1 MRHCIFIMRIS
12 YSSLETY
19 KNCPLKYKFQEI
31 DKIRV
36 PKNIEMIFGS
46 AIHSSLKYM
55 FERSPLYPTIDQI
68 IDFFRNAWEDK
79 TSAFSMEEDGEK
91 IKAYYDEGILI
102 LKKFYKDNPPWNFNI
117 VDSESRFEAEIE
129 DEKNGEKHVLAGI
142 IDRIDK
148 DRDDK
153 IYEIID
159 YKTQKR
165 LPSKDM
171 IDQDLQMSI
180 YHLGLMKRWPHLSPA
195 NIKLS
200 FYFLKHGEKISTSR
214 LEEQLEKTKK
224 TVIKTINE
232 IEERKAD
239 NFNFPPFPSAL
250 CDWCGYR
257 QMCPMWKHL
266 YESKYEKLNDDQIKK
281 VVAEYFELKKQNEEN
296 NDRIDELKSIIYGFM
311 DEKKIERVFGNEGY
325 LTRKVQERFSYDL
338 EKIREILEPIG
349 KWKDILDADEKKL
362 EKILN
367 SLSDDIQEK
376 ILALRK
382 IKRFPTLTAFKKK
395 TGGDESEEK

>member
-1 MRHCIFIMRIS
+1 MRIS

-102 LKKFYKDNPPWNFNI
+102 LKKFYKDNPPWNFNV

-129 DEKNGEKHVLAGI
+129 DEKKGEKHVLAGI

-165 LPSKDM
+165 MPSKDV

-214 LEEQLEKTKK
+214 SEEQLEKTKK
-224 TVIKTINE
+224 TIIKTINE
-232 IEERKAD
+232 IEERKKN
-239 NFNFPPFPSAL
+239 NFDFPPFPSAL

-266 YESKYEKLNDDQIKK
+266 YAKFEARSTKSETEMKEIIK
-281 VVAEYFELKKQNEEN
+281 EYFELKKNNETN
-296 NDRIDELKSIIYGFM
+296 NERLDELKSIIYGFM
-311 DEKKIERVFGNEGY
+311 DDQKIGRVFGDEGY
-325 LTRKVQERFSYDL
+325 LTRKIQERFSYDL

-349 KWKDILDADEKKL
+349 KWKEIMSADEKKL

-367 SLSDDIQEK
+367 SLPDDVQEK
-376 ILALRK
+376 ILSLRTVK
-382 IKRFPTLTAFKKK
+382 QFPILTASKKK
-395 TGGDESEEK
+395 ITE

>member
-1 MRHCIFIMRIS
+1 MRIS

-36 PKNIEMIFGS
+36 PKNIEALFGS
-46 AIHSSLKYM
+46 AMHSSLKYM

-68 IDFFRNAWEDK
+68 IDFFRNVWENK

-102 LKKFYKDNPPWNFNI
+102 LKKFYKDNPPWNFNV
-117 VDSESRFEAEIE
+117 VDSESRFQAEIE
-129 DEKNGEKHVLAGI
+129 DEKSGEKHILAGI

-153 IYEIID
+153 VYEIID

-165 LPSKDM
+165 MPSKDA

-214 LEEQLEKTKK
+214 SEEQLEKTKK
-224 TVIKTINE
+224 AIIKTINE
-232 IEERKAD
+232 IEKRKAD
-239 NFNFPPFPSAL
+239 NYDFPPFPSAL
-250 CDWCGYR
+250 CDWCGYK

-266 YESKYEKLNDDQIKK
+266 YDKFEAPSAKSEIEMKEIIK
-281 VVAEYFELKKQNEEN
+281 EYFELKKHNETN
-296 NDRIDELKSIIYGFM
+296 NERLDELKSIIYGFM
-311 DEKKIERVFGNEGY
+311 DDQKIERVFGNEGY
-325 LTRKVQERFSYDL
+325 LTRKIQERFSYDL
-338 EKIREILEPIG
+338 EKIRGILEPIG

-362 EKILN
+362 ERILY
-367 SLSDDIQEK
+367 SLPDDIQEK
-376 ILALRK
+376 ILSLRAV
-382 IKRFPTLTAFKKK
+382 KRFPILTASKKK
-395 TGGDESEEK
+395 TGEDEDKSEESEGK